1 MAGANYKYEVLDET
15 HDIDA
20 PEDTKIVTNHPIG
33 VPGND
38 TKNNESKQFPEKQ
51 KYKECQIMAAQSKK
65 CQMTVKLK
73 ECRKHKN
80 MMTKPHLPIWIDD
93 TARDR

>member
-51 KYKECQIMAAQSKK
+51 KYKE
-65 CQMTVKLK
+65 
-73 ECRKHKN
+73 
-80 MMTKPHLPIWIDD
+80 
-93 TARDR
+93 

>member
-38 TKNNESKQFPEKQ
+38 TKNNYSKTIPGE
-51 KYKECQIMAAQSKK
+51 
-65 CQMTVKLK
+65 
-73 ECRKHKN
+73 
-80 MMTKPHLPIWIDD
+80 TKV
-93 TARDR
+93 

>member
-38 TKNNESKQFPEKQ
+38 TKKMKANNSW
-51 KYKECQIMAAQSKK
+51 
-65 CQMTVKLK
+65 
-73 ECRKHKN
+73 KN
-80 MMTKPHLPIWIDD
+80 KNIKSDE
-93 TARDR
+93 